1 MAKAR
6 SPRHGSMQYCPRKR
20 ARRIYPRIRNW
31 ANIGLGLQ
39 GFIGYKAGMTHVIIT
54 DTRKN
59 SPTKNQE
66 IMLPVTVI
74 EAPAME
80 VIGVKTYKA
89 TIEGY
94 KTIKTYI
101 FKKNKDLERRLKLGK
116 LHDPSVLDS
125 LQEGIDLLTVLV
137 ATRPSLTGIGKKKAD
152 ILEMSLGD
160 GSLQEKISIVKELL
174 NKPITPDQI
183 FKPGQL
189 VDVHGVTK
197 GKGTQGPVKRFGVSL
212 RSHKSEKTIRGPGS
226 LGPWNAQGKIMWR
239 VAKAGQTGYHTRTEH
254 NKKLLAIVK
263 PEEVNPAGGFIRYGL
278 LKNQA
283 ILIYGSVPG
292 PAKRP
297 IIITQPTRKPEK
309 AWEEP
314 VEIKYIDKNSKQGV

>member
-1 MAKAR
+1 M
-6 SPRHGSMQYCPRKR
+6 
-20 ARRIYPRIRNW
+20 
-31 ANIGLGLQ
+31 
-39 GFIGYKAGMTHVIIT
+39 
-54 DTRKN
+54 
-59 SPTKNQE
+59 
-66 IMLPVTVI
+66 
-74 EAPAME
+74 
-80 VIGVKTYKA
+80 
-89 TIEGY
+89 
-94 KTIKTYI
+94 
-101 FKKNKDLERRLKLGK
+101 
-116 LHDPSVLDS
+116 LDS

-197 GKGTQGPVKRFGVSL
+197 GKGTQGPVRRFGVSL

-309 AWEEP
+309 AWEGQ